1 MAVLFAEKV
10 LSAVASVKH
19 IPRERISLESSLE
32 ELGFDSLDK
41 IVMLF
46 ELEKQF
52 QVSISDDAVRS
63 VRSVSDVVEGAA
75 KLVANTPFPSVT
87 PEAHCSPRGEWPSQA
102 WG

>member
-1 MAVLFAEKV
+1 MTDPFTERV
-10 LSAVASVKH
+10 LSAVASVKR

-52 QVSISDDAVRS
+52 QISISDDEARS
-63 VRSVSDVVEGAA
+63 VRSVRDIVEGAA
-75 KLVANTPFPSVT
+75 KLVANAPLPSGT
-87 PEAHCSPRGEWPSQA
+87 PEAH
-102 WG
+102 